1 MAKRTDFSE
10 MNCSMARALDIIGE
24 WWTLLVLREVFLG
37 RRNFTQMHETL
48 GVARNILSDRLATLV
63 DNGVLERRTDPA
75 DRRRSEY
82 HLTAKGRELLPV
94 LVLLM
99 QWGDRW
105 ADDGGGPPLLLTD
118 RATGHVLDPALVDAE
133 TGRTIDLERVQ
144 PRRGP
149 GFRDEAWPSL
159 RSARHDGKNSP

>member
-1 MAKRTDFSE
+1 MTKRTDLSA
-10 MNCSMARALDIIGE
+10 MNCSMARALDVIGE
-24 WWTLLVLREVFLG
+24 WWTLLVLREVFFG

-63 DNGVLERRTDPA
+63 DNGVLERRVDPTDG
-75 DRRRSEY
+75 RRSEY
-82 HLTAKGRELLPV
+82 HLTAKGSELFPV

-105 ADDGGGPPLLLTD
+105 ADDGSGPPLILTD
-118 RATGHVLDPALVDAE
+118 RTTGHALDPALVDAT
-133 TGRTIDLERVQ
+133 TGRTIDLSQVQ

-149 GFRDEAWPSL
+149 GFRDEAWPPL
-159 RSARHDGKNSP
+159 RSARHDGKNHP